1 MCIPTGTHMAEKPE
15 TGYKKKLIVKLK
27 KIPKSYWEKISQ
39 VSKRGTADYHGCV
52 NSFMI
57 ALELKTD
64 EKAPSTVLQHHKLR
78 RVEKAGGYA
87 AVIYPENEAE
97 ILADLQ
103 RLSEIEH
110 RIPASFYTRNA
121 RQK

>member
-1 MCIPTGTHMAEKPE
+1 MSKKAE
-15 TGYKKKLIVKLK
+15 TDYKEKLIVKLK

-39 VSKRGTADYHGCV
+39 VATRGTADYHGCV

-87 AVIYPENEAE
+87 AMIYPENEAE

-110 RIPASFYTRNA
+110 RIPASFYTRKNES
-121 RQK
+121 KIKYPV